1 MKKIIFTLVLFLVPS
16 IILANEISNIDMN
29 IYVDNNGTAHVTEE
43 WTAELNEGT
52 EGYKPYYG
60 LGESEISNFKVSM
73 NGTEYT
79 YNSNYNI
86 NASFD
91 EKKYTNGFNYVND
104 GVELCFGITK
114 YGKNTYTLSYDISN
128 FVLNTSDGYQMIY
141 WTLFPKNY
149 KQSPE
154 RVYIKIYSDF
164 KYADNLDVWGYGK
177 YGAPTYVYD
186 GYIEMD
192 SESTVSSS
200 EYMTI
205 LVKFPENTF
214 TLSTTLD
221 KTFDEYLNMA
231 NEGSTKYDNTDG
243 DNSSPSIFY
252 YIWQGL
258 TYVLSFGIP
267 LFIVFAVG
275 SAAIKNGYGYKNNK
289 TIDKKNTPL
298 YRDIPCNKDIYY
310 ANTLVK
316 LNNNLFS
323 NYKETN
329 IFGAI
334 ILKWVK
340 ENKIAFNNGPSGKFN
355 KYTSS
360 IDLTKN
366 PTFDNVLEKELFD
379 IMYEASVDGI
389 LETKELEKWCNKN
402 YSKFFDLFE
411 RINTVE
417 IHRLKNDKHIYNRT
431 DKNECKKKNVMDDTI
446 YDDSTKLYGLKK
458 FLDEFSKIDTREVL
472 EVHIWDE
479 YLMFAYIFG
488 IASKVAKQLKNLY
501 PEVLA
506 DQNNYI
512 DFDTLMYID
521 HISYDT
527 VKAASA
533 ARSRAESYSST
544 GAGGGGFSSGGG
556 GGGSFGGGGGG
567 GGGFR

>member
-60 LGESEISNFKVSM
+60 LGESKISNFKVSM
-73 NGTEYT
+73 NGKEYT

-298 YRDIPCNKDIYY
+298 YRDIPCNKDIFKGYFIATAY
-310 ANTLVK
+310 KLGIRQTDFFGTLFLKWLFEDKIK
-316 LNNNLFS
+316 LE
-323 NYKETN
+323 KREVQK
-329 IFGAI
+329 IFKTKTIDVI
-334 ILKWVK
+334 ILYD
-340 ENKIAFNNGPSGKFN
+340 N
-355 KYTSS
+355 
-360 IDLTKN
+360 L
-366 PTFDNVLEKELFD
+366 TFDNNCEKKFYDILVEASKDYVLEPD
-379 IMYEASVDGI
+379 
-389 LETKELEKWCNKN
+389 ELEKWSKVN
-402 YSKFFDLFE
+402 YSKLLNMTESFE
-411 RINTVE
+411 KCGRDKYINESKVE
-417 IHRLKNDKHIYNRT
+417 DKRSYYILK
-431 DKNECKKKNVMDDTI
+431 DTL
-446 YDDSTKLYGLKK
+446 KEEAERVYGLKK
-458 FLDEFSKIDTREVL
+458 YLKEFTRIKEKSAITVKL
-472 EVHIWDE
+472 WKE
-479 YLMFAYIFG
+479 YLMFAQIFG
-488 IASKVAKQLKNLY
+488 IANKVATEFKRLY
-501 PEVLA
+501 PEEIMQYSK
-506 DQNNYI
+506 DY
-512 DFDTLMYID
+512 DFDFNTIYVLNN
-521 HISYDT
+521 ISHNM
-527 VKAASA
+527 VQQASS
-533 ARSRAESYSST
+533 ARSAAESYSS
-544 GAGGGGFSSGGG
+544 GGGGFSSGGG

-567 GGGFR
+567 GR

>member
-60 LGESEISNFKVSM
+60 LGESKISNFKVSM
-73 NGTEYT
+73 NGKEYT

-488 IASKVAKQLKNLY
+488 IASIVAKQLKNLY

>member
-43 WTAELNEGT
+43 WTTKLNEGT
-52 EGYKPYYG
+52 EGYKPYYN

-73 NGTEYT
+73 NGKEYT
-79 YNSNYNI
+79 YNSDYNI
-86 NASFD
+86 NDSFN
-91 EKKYTNGFNYVND
+91 EKKYKNGFHYIDN
-104 GVELCFGITK
+104 GVELCFGITE

-128 FVLNTSDGYQMIY
+128 FVVNTSDGYQMIY
-141 WTLFPKNY
+141 WTLFPYDYNP
-149 KQSPE
+149 SPE

-164 KYADNLDVWGYGK
+164 KYADTLDVWGYGK

-200 EYMTI
+200 EYMAI

-214 TLSTTLD
+214 TLDTTVD
-221 KTFDEYLNMA
+221 KTFQEYLDMA
-231 NEGSTKYDNTDG
+231 NDG
-243 DNSSPSIFY
+243 AVTYNESEETLFEKILNFIFAIIGLLVPFTTIFIIIKSAISNS
-252 YIWQGL
+252 
-258 TYVLSFGIP
+258 
-267 LFIVFAVG
+267 
-275 SAAIKNGYGYKNNK
+275 YGYKNNK
-289 TIDKKNTPL
+289 IIDKKNTPL
-298 YRDIPCNKDIYY
+298 FRDIPCNKNIYY

-316 LNNNLFS
+316 LNKNIFNG
-323 NYKETN
+323 YKETN
-329 IFGAI
+329 IFGSI

-340 ENKIAFNNGPSGKFN
+340 ENKVVFKNGPSGKFN
-355 KYTSS
+355 KNTSS
-360 IDLTKN
+360 IDLTLS

-379 IMYEASVDGI
+379 IMYEASIDGI

-402 YSKFFDLFE
+402 YTKFFNLFE
-411 RINTVE
+411 RINKVE
-417 IHRLKNDKHIYNRT
+417 IEKLKQDKHIYTRNS
-431 DKNECKKKNVMDDTI
+431 KEECKKKNVMDDTI

-458 FLDEFSKIDTREVL
+458 FLEEFSKIDTREVL

-488 IASKVAKQLKNLY
+488 IADKVAKQLKNLY

-506 DQNNYI
+506 DPNNYV
-512 DFDTLMYID
+512 DLDTILYINY
-521 HISYDT
+521 ISNRS
-527 VKAASA
+527 VNAASTA
-533 ARSRAESYSST
+533 KSRAESYSS
-544 GAGGGGFSSGGG
+544 GGGGFSSGGG

-567 GGGFR
+567 GGFR

>member
-16 IILANEISNIDMN
+16 IILANEINNIDMK

-43 WTAELNEGT
+43 WTTKLNEGT
-52 EGYKPYYG
+52 EGYKPYYN
-60 LGESEISNFKVSM
+60 LGKSKISNFKVSM
-73 NGTEYT
+73 NGKEYT
-79 YNSNYNI
+79 YNSDYDI
-86 NASFD
+86 NASFN
-91 EKKYTNGFNYVND
+91 EKKYKNGFHYIDN
-104 GVELCFGITK
+104 GVELCFGITN

-128 FVLNTSDGYQMIY
+128 FVVNTSDNYQMIY
-141 WTLFPKNY
+141 WTLFPYDYNP
-149 KQSPE
+149 SPE

-164 KYADNLDVWGYGK
+164 KYADTLDVWGYGK

-192 SESTVSSS
+192 SESTVTSS

-214 TLSTTLD
+214 TLDTAVD

-231 NEGSTKYDNTDG
+231 NEGATTYKVQKKNFFQKLLSYI
-243 DNSSPSIFY
+243 PVLISIF
-252 YIWQGL
+252 
-258 TYVLSFGIP
+258 IP
-267 LFIVFAVG
+267 FAIVFI
-275 SAAIKNGYGYKNNK
+275 AIRSSIVNGYGYKNNK

-316 LNNNLFS
+316 LNNTLFN

-340 ENKIAFNNGPSGKFN
+340 ENKVKFINQTKGVFN
-355 KYTSS
+355 KETSS
-360 IDLTKN
+360 IDLTLN

-379 IMYEASVDGI
+379 IMYEASADGI

-402 YSKFFDLFE
+402 YSKFFNLFE

-417 IHRLKNDKHIYNRT
+417 IHKLKNDNHIYNRT

-446 YDDSTKLYGLKK
+446 YEDSTKLYGLKK

-488 IASKVAKQLKNLY
+488 IADKVAKQLKNLY
-501 PEVLA
+501 PEVLE
-506 DQNNYI
+506 DPNNYI
-512 DFDTLMYID
+512 DLDTILYINYL
-521 HISYDT
+521 SNRS
-527 VKAASA
+527 VNAAST
-533 ARSRAESYSST
+533 ARSRAESYSS
-544 GAGGGGFSSGGG
+544 GGGGFSSGGG

-567 GGGFR
+567 GGFR

>member
-1 MKKIIFTLVLFLVPS
+1 MKKIIFTLILFLVPS
-16 IILANEISNIDMN
+16 IILANEINNIDMK

-43 WTAELNEGT
+43 WTTNLIQGT
-52 EGYKPYYG
+52 EGYKPYYN
-60 LGESEISNFKVSM
+60 LGESKISNFKVSM
-73 NGTEYT
+73 NGKEYT
-79 YNSNYNI
+79 YNSDYDI
-86 NASFD
+86 NASFN
-91 EKKYTNGFNYVND
+91 EKKYKNGFHYINN
-104 GVELCFGITK
+104 GVELCFGITN

-128 FVLNTSDGYQMIY
+128 FVVNTSDNYQMIY
-141 WTLFPKNY
+141 WTLFPYDYNP
-149 KQSPE
+149 SPE

-164 KYADNLDVWGYGK
+164 KYADTLDVWGYGK

-192 SESTVSSS
+192 SESTVTSS

-214 TLSTTLD
+214 TLDTAVD

-231 NEGSTKYDNTDG
+231 NEGATTYKVQKKNFFQKLLSYI
-243 DNSSPSIFY
+243 PFLISIF
-252 YIWQGL
+252 
-258 TYVLSFGIP
+258 IP
-267 LFIVFAVG
+267 FAIVFI
-275 SAAIKNGYGYKNNK
+275 AIRSSIVNGYGYKNNK

-298 YRDIPCNKDIYY
+298 YRDIPCNKNIYY

-316 LNNNLFS
+316 LNNTLFN

-340 ENKIAFNNGPSGKFN
+340 ENKITFQNGPSGKFN
-355 KYTSS
+355 KNTSS
-360 IDLTKN
+360 INLTLN

-379 IMYEASVDGI
+379 IMYEASADGI

-402 YSKFFDLFE
+402 YSKFFNLFE

-417 IHRLKNDKHIYNRT
+417 IHKLKNDNHIYNRT

-446 YDDSTKLYGLKK
+446 YEDSTKLYGLKK
-458 FLDEFSKIDTREVL
+458 FLEEFSRIDTREVL

-488 IASKVAKQLKNLY
+488 IADKVAKQLKNLY
-501 PEVLA
+501 PEVLIE
-506 DQNNYI
+506 QGNYV
-512 DFDTLMYID
+512 DFDTLMYINRL
-521 HISYDT
+521 SYST
-527 VKAASA
+527 VKAAST

-567 GGGFR
+567 GGFR

>member
-43 WTAELNEGT
+43 WTTKLNEGT
-52 EGYKPYYG
+52 EGYKPYYN
-60 LGESEISNFKVSM
+60 LGTSEISNFKVSM

-79 YNSNYNI
+79 YNSDYNI
-86 NASFD
+86 NDSFN
-91 EKKYTNGFNYVND
+91 EKKYKNGFHYIDN
-104 GVELCFGITK
+104 GVELCFGITE

-128 FVLNTSDGYQMIY
+128 FVVNTSDGYQMIY
-141 WTLFPKNY
+141 WTLFPYDYNP
-149 KQSPE
+149 SPE

-164 KYADNLDVWGYGK
+164 KYADTLDVWGYGK

-200 EYMTI
+200 EYMAI

-214 TLSTTLD
+214 TLDTTVD
-221 KTFDEYLNMA
+221 KTFKEYLDMA
-231 NEGSTKYDNTDG
+231 NDG
-243 DNSSPSIFY
+243 AVTYNESEETLFEKILNFIFAIIGLLVPFTTIFIIIKSAISNS
-252 YIWQGL
+252 
-258 TYVLSFGIP
+258 
-267 LFIVFAVG
+267 
-275 SAAIKNGYGYKNNK
+275 YGYKNNK
-289 TIDKKNTPL
+289 IIDKKNTPL
-298 YRDIPCNKDIYY
+298 FRDIPCNKNIYY

-316 LNNNLFS
+316 LNKNIFNG
-323 NYKETN
+323 YKETN
-329 IFGAI
+329 IFGSI

-340 ENKIAFNNGPSGKFN
+340 ENKVVFKNGPSGKFN
-355 KYTSS
+355 KNTSS
-360 IDLTKN
+360 IDLTLN

-379 IMYEASVDGI
+379 IMYEASIDGI

-402 YSKFFDLFE
+402 YTKFFNLFE
-411 RINTVE
+411 RINKVE
-417 IHRLKNDKHIYNRT
+417 IEKLKQDKHIYTRNS
-431 DKNECKKKNVMDDTI
+431 KEECKKKNVMDDTI

-458 FLDEFSKIDTREVL
+458 FLEEFSKIDTREVL

-488 IASKVAKQLKNLY
+488 IADKVAKQLKNLY

-506 DQNNYI
+506 DPNNYV
-512 DFDTLMYID
+512 DLDTILYINY
-521 HISYDT
+521 ISNRS
-527 VKAASA
+527 VNAASTA
-533 ARSRAESYSST
+533 KSRAESYSS
-544 GAGGGGFSSGGG
+544 GGGGFSSGGG

-567 GGGFR
+567 GGFR